1 MVEFAVDR
9 NCGRSL
15 YYQLYEY
22 LRKRIIVG
30 DFKPEEMLPSE
41 NQMIS
46 LYNLSRITIRRAIDE
61 LEREGYLEKTRG
73 KGTKVLRKKPLRDK
87 NALYS
92 FSEMAK
98 MSGNRISYV
107 IIFAGKCQATS
118 KMADALGISPAAE
131 VFRLQRL
138 ILLNERI
145 AGLTTAI
152 MPHKEELRQIFDEF
166 DGTTS
171 LYTKIEKSN
180 VIIDWAEEII
190 EVVIPPSEV
199 RKATYIKK
207 NEPMVY
213 SEHRSYD
220 RNDEIVTITYSYFIY
235 NTFKCSFKVKRGWV
249 Q

>member
-1 MVEFAVDR
+1 MLEFAVDR
-9 NCGRSL
+9 DSGKAL

-22 LRKRIIVG
+22 LKERIITG

-41 NQMIS
+41 NEMIS
-46 LYNLSRITIRRAIDE
+46 LYKLSRITIRRAIDE

-73 KGTKVLRKKPLRDK
+73 KGTKVLLRKPLRDN

-92 FSEMAK
+92 FSEMAT
-98 MSGNRISYV
+98 MNGNRISYV
-107 IIFAGKCQATS
+107 VIFAGKCRATS
-118 KMADALGISPAAE
+118 EVADALGISAVAE

-138 ILLNERI
+138 ILFNERI

-152 MPHKEELRQIFDEF
+152 MPYKEELRQVFEEF

-171 LYTKIEKSN
+171 LYAKIEKSN
-180 VIIDWAEEII
+180 VIIDWAEEVL
-190 EVVIPPSEV
+190 EVVIPPNEV

-220 RNDEIVTITYSYFIY
+220 RNDKIVTVTYSYFIY
-235 NTFKCSFKVKRGWV
+235 NTFKCSFKAKRGWTR
-249 Q
+249 